1 MEPHIVVLTYSGCPV
16 RNIVSFC
23 SLLFGTSII
32 RFCVS
37 CGELRHRTR
46 PILTSRAGWAFVQNR
61 IIPSFVRSWL
71 VRHLFV
77 FEQNTNSDKVGC
89 DLRYEP
95 LRSLVAESRRRRDV
109 SCYRVTRRLADGA
122 DTPSSPGPPRGR
134 AYRKTSCVL
143 PRLGSCTAS
152 HPTFPLTEAPELV
165 YGGPTPNQRW
175 FSLLGMVTKRNDL
188 TCAGAAVSA

>member
-1 MEPHIVVLTYSGCPV
+1 MRRTSAQNKTHPNIQSRMGLRTEPDNSVL
-16 RNIVSFC
+16 
-23 SLLFGTSII
+23 
-32 RFCVS
+32 
-37 CGELRHRTR
+37 
-46 PILTSRAGWAFVQNR
+46 
-61 IIPSFVRSWL
+61 RSWL

-134 AYRKTSCVL
+134 ANRKTSCVL

-165 YGGPTPNQRW
+165 YRGPTPNQRW
-175 FSLLGMVTKRNDL
+175 FSLFVLGMVTKRNDL